1 MTFTLLN
8 KNRQSSILFL
18 GIFLTFLNLS
28 FFHSHK
34 INIELNSPLAYGT
47 EQQYIID
54 PFLDSSFNCTIQ
66 TFSNSI
72 IVLHSFEL
80 SNTNLIITDETPS
93 YYNFFISNHLLH
105 CSQLRASPLS

>member
-1 MTFTLLN
+1 MTITHLN
-8 KNRQSSILFL
+8 KKSSILFL

-34 INIELNSPLAYGT
+34 INIELNSPLAYGN

-72 IVLHSFEL
+72 IVFYSFEF

-93 YYNFFISNHLLH
+93 YYNFFNSNHLLH
-105 CSQLRASPLS
+105 CSHLRAPPFS